1 MSDTRPLKDDHVQ
14 PSDALAPPSEEIQKA
29 RDMIEIARDLIA
41 RTHQALDTVR
51 QLIKSKKE
59 ILQYNQ
65 ARRERQ
71 AEQMASATTVPDEAG
86 IDILHITESPVD
98 IARFRYALRAY
109 ALPCQMKVLTERS
122 DVEAFIRR
130 AATAAPLFLPR
141 LIITDYQMPD
151 METEEI
157 VAAVRTVPAYRRI
170 PILLFSALEEAEG
183 QRRCRQCGAT
193 AFVHKPIDFEA
204 VLLAVATM
212 VHRWSREGDN
222 QNPA

>member
-1 MSDTRPLKDDHVQ
+1 MRAPTKQ
-14 PSDALAPPSEEIQKA
+14 WIPSDRL
-29 RDMIEIARDLIA
+29 M
-41 RTHQALDTVR
+41 
-51 QLIKSKKE
+51 KSKEE

-65 ARRERQ
+65 AQRERQ
-71 AEQMASATTVPDEAG
+71 AEQTASATTVPDEAG

-122 DVEAFIRR
+122 DVEAFVRR

-141 LIITDYQMPD
+141 LIITDGQMAD
-151 METEEI
+151 METVEI
-157 VAAVRTVPAYRRI
+157 VAAMRTVPAYRRI

-204 VLLAVATM
+204 VLSAVATM
-212 VHRWSREGDN
+212 VYRWDGGGNN
-222 QNPA
+222 QNPAWKREEKGEEENGTD